1 MAYHNKTHAADL
13 VQTINYYLTTGG
25 LGEVAQLD
33 ELEYLAILTSAAVHD
48 FEHPGVNNIFLA
60 KILDSKA
67 IRHNDISILEN
78 HHIASSFE
86 LMLKTGNNWARE
98 VAEDDFTRIRRLM
111 IDFVLATDMS
121 LHFRCL
127 A

>member
-1 MAYHNKTHAADL
+1 
-13 VQTINYYLTTGG
+13 
-25 LGEVAQLD
+25 
-33 ELEYLAILTSAAVHD
+33 LTSAAVHD